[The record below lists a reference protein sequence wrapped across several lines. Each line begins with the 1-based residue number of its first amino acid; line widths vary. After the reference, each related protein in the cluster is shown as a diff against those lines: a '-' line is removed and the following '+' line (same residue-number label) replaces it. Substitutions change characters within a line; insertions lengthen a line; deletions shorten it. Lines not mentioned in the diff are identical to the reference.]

1 MDDLITLFVTSNYTE
16 EAQEDIFQALGL
28 FRVFNHLEPFK
39 VIDDILM
46 MESYIDSST
55 AVDDVTSQ
63 ILIGQAYLL
72 DRHGISLSED
82 TTLAFNNIV
91 LRGLFQL
98 QHLEDPTS
106 VLRILETME
115 NREYKIATI
124 LEELTNVP
132 SITFLQMLD
141 EVRPICTDLLSEFLY
156 MQEDNKKESG
166 VIIPEI
172 VEKVKLFKEV
182 LGINQAVRVILDSDT
197 VMGEEFK
204 LYMPLFDELR
214 EVVTDENV
222 LVETLLFL
230 LLYSR
235 DGVNNPV
242 SVFEQYSDHLVSDL
256 TMSSRLG
263 NTLASLYMKLQRHK
277 ETLKNET
284 E

>member
-28 FRVFNHLEPFK
+28 FRVFNYLEPFK

-46 MESYIDSST
+46 MESYKDSST

-63 ILIGQAYLL
+63 ILIGQNYLL
-72 DRHGISLSED
+72 DRHGITLSDD

-91 LRGLFQL
+91 LRGLYQL
-98 QHLEDPTS
+98 QHLEDPEPI
-106 VLRILETME
+106 LRILETME
-115 NREYKIATI
+115 NNEYKICTI
-124 LEELTNVP
+124 LEEVTGTPVT
-132 SITFLQMLD
+132 TFLQVME

-156 MQEDNKKESG
+156 MQEDNKKKAG
-166 VIIPEI
+166 VVIPDI

-204 LYMPLFDELR
+204 LYLPLFDELR
-214 EVVTDENV
+214 EVVTDENI

-235 DGVNNPV
+235 DGHNNPV
-242 SVFEQYSDHLVSDL
+242 TVFEQYADHLVSDL
-256 TMSSRLG
+256 TVSSRLG
-263 NTLASLYMKLQRHK
+263 NTLASLFMKLQRHK